1 MVNSSLVSEYGGK
14 LYESW
19 VFLAGFNLIG
29 RFRRRSTAHFLQ
41 RGNSFT

>member
-1 MVNSSLVSEYGGK
+1 MVNSSLVSECGGK
-14 LYESW
+14 LIKAD
-19 VFLAGFNLIG
+19 VFLAGFNLIQ